1 MKHINKIYL
10 DRYYI
15 NLIYSN
21 LFNKLSINKK
31 NYKYYIIFINNYN
44 KIIKVKY
51 LRVKSEVFKV
61 F

>member
-1 MKHINKIYL
+1 MKHISKIYL

-15 NLIYSN
+15 NFIYSN
-21 LFNKLSINKK
+21 LFNQLSANKK
-31 NYKYYIIFINNYN
+31 SYKYYIIFINNYN

>member
-1 MKHINKIYL
+1 MKHISKIRL
-10 DRYYI
+10 DRRRI

-31 NYKYYIIFINNYN
+31 SYKYYVIFINNYN

-51 LRVKSEVFKV
+51 LRVKSKVFKV

>member
-1 MKHINKIYL
+1 MKYISKIRL
-10 DRYYI
+10 SRRRI

-21 LFNKLSINKK
+21 LFNELSVSKK

-51 LRVKSEVFKV
+51 LRVKSKVFKV

>member
-1 MKHINKIYL
+1 MKYINKIHL
-10 DRYYI
+10 NRYCI

-21 LFNKLSINKK
+21 LFNKLSISKK

-51 LRVKSEVFKV
+51 FRVKSEFFKV